1 MGSVLVGPW
10 RTNLTG
16 PLAWFAS
23 VNDGISAF
31 QVQGRDLKAAV
42 SAAYV
47 ALHERVM
54 ADVDPRDPFALDTAE
69 QALLALAE
77 RLQVYTPEDWTAR
90 CLRDHHARTAP
101 TQQVGGA
108 A

>member
-1 MGSVLVGPW
+1 
-10 RTNLTG
+10 
-16 PLAWFAS
+16 
-23 VNDGISAF
+23 
-31 QVQGRDLKAAV
+31 
-42 SAAYV
+42 
-47 ALHERVM
+47 M

-90 CLRDHHARTAP
+90 CVRDHHARTAP